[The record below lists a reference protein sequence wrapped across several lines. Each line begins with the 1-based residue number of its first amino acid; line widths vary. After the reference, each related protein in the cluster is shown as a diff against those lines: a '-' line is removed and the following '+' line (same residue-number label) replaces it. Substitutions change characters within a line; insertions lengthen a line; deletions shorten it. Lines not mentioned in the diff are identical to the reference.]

1 MRISFLVLPSL
12 ILAVSA
18 ATTSSPKTE
27 NATKTAKKET
37 RDKRTVDQFG
47 RSLNS
52 HFSNNFNFN
61 YGSPSISK
69 RISNAPKY
77 DNSFY
82 STNSFAS
89 PQFAQSDFNYNGLVK
104 DFDSHG
110 SNFIHEPPHYAPQYL
125 EAPEPIIEIIIKESN
140 ESLPI
145 TPQPYVQQKKPKE
158 QVQVFYVK
166 YKKDDQKGGQLVIDD
181 PIPALS
187 PEAYH
192 QEHESNDEVDDVSYP
207 VTQPPPLK
215 TTTLRTIIHPD
226 SEKFHS
232 NSGIYVTFNSESKH
246 NQADHSYQ
254 EHFEESSIQQVV
266 ANSDQQ
272 QYHQQY
278 FNPNTHIQQK
288 QLKTA
293 NPNPNNYNEN
303 AGPNNYNNENHT
315 PYHLSYQQ
323 LPHQHGPTQAFRENH
338 DHFYRRPPPPHQ
350 PPSQPAYQPQPQ
362 QSHPPHPPHPQF
374 QQEFS
379 KPSHSFDKQ
388 QFTEGQTY
396 RFQSHPNQHQTQF
409 KKPSRPKPIPIP
421 LHNEEQQSYT
431 QLTRPSQQQTH
442 QQYAQQEQFSQ
453 NRPPVNAPSH
463 NSPPPQ
469 FQQPFN
475 HFQEYNRNTNRFYQ
489 QNVQSGS
496 SAQQQN
502 PPNFNVNTEDH
513 RPFLPSSNFNV
524 ESQRPSI
531 PTQIFNSD
539 VRQNYRQPEIVTGAE
554 LVQSLPKYEQH
565 ITETIPATPNNQ
577 IYRPLVQSHPQQ
589 TPSEYRHTTASEQQ
603 FVQTNNSNQM
613 QIVLPV
619 NYQPNPYSVDP
630 YKLPEYITQPRDNQQ
645 SQQRLPE
652 SKPQYSP
659 LAVPIK
665 QNLKPGQS
673 VSTLA
678 DEVFS
683 SLTSAH
689 QSNFQQNGNNQ
700 QITGRNKVSVQKTV
714 SVTQRPSE
722 TTYEAKTTT
731 TTTERPPSRP
741 STTSKSSKKAQL
753 ELPDEVP
760 DDLRQSLISSGIL
773 DNADISILDYDKIGD
788 VPIESL
794 PPEHLA
800 NFYGAGGAS
809 QISSSNKV
817 VTVVKPN
824 GEQVHEKEYKAKP
837 DTEQKISAR
846 LPNVDLK
853 VVRFDS
859 NNQRAVTD
867 KYIKLNSTVLPS
879 VDIADQQYNR
889 YLPLKVNG
897 AQFPIP
903 NVEELIGKT
912 ISSVVVLAPV
922 DTNLQNIDE
931 GLEGRFE
938 RDVLDSKQ
946 IKFVA
951 GDSLKQLIKKPTKE
965 NFKKWLDKES
975 KTDVDLQSVVLLV
988 TQDNNDNA
996 KEIYM
1001 YDIGLQRVN
1010 KLSGELSSAFV
1021 DVAEENAS
1029 AQDMDNV
1036 SLSDSGIIEQMSTK
1050 ISRSDENS
1058 GAENFDDESD
1068 HESQQASEIVSTY
1081 IKPTAE
1087 EKENV
1092 NQIVINSG
1100 YSVITH

>member
-1 MRISFLVLPSL
+1 M
-12 ILAVSA
+12 
-18 ATTSSPKTE
+18 
-27 NATKTAKKET
+27 KKET

-52 HFSNNFNFN
+52 HFSSNFNFK
-61 YGSPSISK
+61 YGPPSISK

-82 STNSFAS
+82 SSNSFANTA
-89 PQFAQSDFNYNGLVK
+89 PFTQNDFNYNGLVK
-104 DFDSHG
+104 DFDSQG
-110 SNFIHEPPHYAPQYL
+110 SNFIHDSHYAPQYI

-166 YKKDDQKGGQLVIDD
+166 YKKDDHKGLVIDD

-192 QEHESNDEVDDVSYP
+192 QEREQEDEAPEDIVYP
-207 VTQPPPLK
+207 VTQPTPLR

-232 NSGIYVTFNSESKH
+232 NSGIYVTFNSESK
-246 NQADHSYQ
+246 NSQADHSYQ
-254 EHFEESSIQQVV
+254 EHFEESAIQQVV
-266 ANSDQQ
+266 ASSDQQ

-278 FNPNTHIQQK
+278 FSPNSQIQQK
-288 QLKTA
+288 QLKTT
-293 NPNPNNYNEN
+293 NPNNYIDHTGPNNYNEN
-303 AGPNNYNNENHT
+303 HMPHQ
-315 PYHLSYQQ
+315 LSYQQ
-323 LPHQHGPTQAFRENH
+323 LPHQHGPTQVFRENQ
-338 DHFYRRPPPPHQ
+338 DHFYRRPQHTHQ
-350 PPSQPAYQPQPQ
+350 SQPQ
-362 QSHPPHPPHPQF
+362 QSHPSPPQQSHPPPPQY
-374 QQEFS
+374 QQDFS
-379 KPSHSFDKQ
+379 KPSYSFDKQ
-388 QFTEGQTY
+388 QFSEGQAY
-396 RFQSHPNQHQTQF
+396 RFQSHPNQHQSQY
-409 KKPSRPKPIPIP
+409 KKPSNPSRPKPIPIP
-421 LHNEEQQSYT
+421 VHNEEQQSYT
-431 QLTRPSQQQTH
+431 QLTRPPQNQH
-442 QQYAQQEQFSQ
+442 QQYAPQEQFTQ
-453 NRPPVNAPSH
+453 NRPPTHSN
-463 NSPPPQ
+463 PPPQ

-489 QNVQSGS
+489 QNVQGGVL
-496 SAQQQN
+496 AQQQSQ
-502 PPNFNVNTEDH
+502 PNFNINTEDQ

-524 ESQRPSI
+524 ENQRPNI
-531 PTQIFNSD
+531 PSQIFNAD
-539 VRQNYRQPEIVTGAE
+539 IRQNYRQPEIVTGAE
-554 LVQSLPKYEQH
+554 LVQSVPKYEQH
-565 ITETIPATPNNQ
+565 ITETIPAITNNQ
-577 IYRPLVQSHPQQ
+577 IYRPLLQNPPQQ
-589 TPSEYRHTTASEQQ
+589 VPTQYRHTTSEKQ
-603 FVQTNNSNQM
+603 FAQANNSEQM

-619 NYQPNPYSVDP
+619 NYQPNPYNSDA
-630 YKLPEYITQPRDNQQ
+630 YKTQQYISQTRDSQQ
-645 SQQRLPE
+645 SEPRSPE
-652 SKPQYSP
+652 LKSQYSP

-683 SLTSAH
+683 SLTSAN
-689 QSNFQQNGNNQ
+689 QNIAQQNGNSQ
-700 QITGRNKVSVQKTV
+700 QISGRNKISVQQTV
-714 SVTQRPSE
+714 SVTQKPSE
-722 TTYEAKTTT
+722 TTYKTTT
-731 TTTERPPSRP
+731 TNSPTNP

-753 ELPDEVP
+753 ELPSEVP

-773 DNADISILDYDKIGD
+773 DNADISVLDYDKIGD

-824 GEQVHEKEYKAKP
+824 GEEVHEKEYKVKA
-837 DTEQKISAR
+837 DNEQKISAK

-859 NNQRAVTD
+859 SNQRAVTD
-867 KYIKLNSTVLPS
+867 KYIKNNSTVLPS

-903 NVEELIGKT
+903 NVDELRGKT

-922 DTNLQNIDE
+922 DTNLQNIDD
-931 GLEGRFE
+931 GLEGRYE
-938 RDVLDSKQ
+938 RDVLDTKQ

-988 TQDNNDNA
+988 T
-996 KEIYM
+996 K
-1001 YDIGLQRVN
+1001 
-1010 KLSGELSSAFV
+1010 
-1021 DVAEENAS
+1021 
-1029 AQDMDNV
+1029 
-1036 SLSDSGIIEQMSTK
+1036 
-1050 ISRSDENS
+1050 
-1058 GAENFDDESD
+1058 
-1068 HESQQASEIVSTY
+1068 
-1081 IKPTAE
+1081 
-1087 EKENV
+1087 
-1092 NQIVINSG
+1092 
-1100 YSVITH
+1100 